1 VPEALSWIGMR
12 IDDAYGARVG
22 IVHDVYLEVD
32 GSPRWIF
39 TLRRRALIPAWDAI
53 AGARRVWVPYPRDL
67 IDSAPKVWS
76 LDDMTIEFEAETRR
90 WYAAGKDH
98 SGWAAH
104 VRSSH
109 QGHTL

>member
-22 IVHDVYLEVD
+22 AVHDVYLEAD

-39 TLRRRALIPAWDAI
+39 TLRRRVLIPGWDAI
-53 AGARRVWVPYPRDL
+53 AGAGRVWVPYQREL
-67 IDSAPKVWS
+67 IASAPKLWS
-76 LDDMTIEFEAETRR
+76 LDDLTSAFETETRR

-104 VRSSH
+104 VRSERSSR
-109 QGHTL
+109 